1 MIDIIHRVG
10 VKAPISKVY
19 AAISTIEGVAGWWTK
34 ETTGVSK
41 PGGTI
46 EFEFSTPSGEKIGG
60 FGMEVKTLDPDKAV
74 YWRVKTGPE
83 EWIGTDVTFDLT
95 QDGEYTIVRFGHMNW
110 REAVEFTA
118 HCSTK
123 WATFLLS
130 LRDLVETGKGR
141 PAPNDVQIGNWH

>member
-1 MIDIIHRVG
+1 VIDIIHRVG
-10 VKAPISKVY
+10 IKAPASKVF
-19 AAISTIEGVAGWWTK
+19 AALSTIEGVASWWTK

-41 PGGTI
+41 TGGSI

-60 FGMEVKTLDPDKAV
+60 IGMEVLTLAPDKEV
-74 YWRVKTGPE
+74 RWRVKSGPE
-83 EWIGTDVTFDLT
+83 EWIGTDVAFKLS
-95 QDGEYTIVRFGHMNW
+95 QDGEYTIVHFGHENW
-110 REAVEFTA
+110 RGAVEFTA

-141 PAPNDVQIGNWH
+141 PAPNDVTIGNWH